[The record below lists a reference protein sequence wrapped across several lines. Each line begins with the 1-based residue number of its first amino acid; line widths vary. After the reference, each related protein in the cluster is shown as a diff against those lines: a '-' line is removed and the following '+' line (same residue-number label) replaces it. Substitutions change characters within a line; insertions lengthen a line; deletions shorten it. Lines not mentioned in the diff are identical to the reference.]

1 MKLYGIY
8 FSPTGGTKKVLDI
21 LMNEWQIEKEMIDL
35 SVQGF
40 DQRYQLGRN
49 DLCMIAVPSYGGRV
63 PEIVINRLAK
73 IKGDYTRTILIAVYG
88 NHAFS

>member
-40 DQRYQLGRN
+40 DQTGP
-49 DLCMIAVPSYGGRV
+49 VS
-63 PEIVINRLAK
+63 K
-73 IKGDYTRTILIAVYG
+73 ISVR
-88 NHAFS
+88 S

>member
-40 DQRYQLGRN
+40 DQRYQVV
-49 DLCMIAVPSYGGRV
+49 MIYV
-63 PEIVINRLAK
+63 
-73 IKGDYTRTILIAVYG
+73 
-88 NHAFS
+88 

>member
-40 DQRYQLGRN
+40 DQRYQLDRN
-49 DLCMIAVPSYGGRV
+49 DLCMIAVPSY
-63 PEIVINRLAK
+63 
-73 IKGDYTRTILIAVYG
+73 
-88 NHAFS
+88 